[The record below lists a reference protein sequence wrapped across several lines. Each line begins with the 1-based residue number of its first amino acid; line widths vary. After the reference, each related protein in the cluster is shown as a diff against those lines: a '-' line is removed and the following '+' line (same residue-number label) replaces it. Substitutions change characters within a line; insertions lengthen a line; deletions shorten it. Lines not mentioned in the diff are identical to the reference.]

1 MSTAVMWLLLFVVV
15 ALGILIA
22 ALSKTKFTTQKIA
35 TIGIMAALSFV
46 AYEFFRIPNVLGT
59 GSSFHLGNTFT
70 ALTALMLDGVSGGL
84 AGAIGL
90 ALADIMAGDPG
101 YAITTFILKFIIG
114 IVCGVFAHKVFKLQ
128 DLSAADGVK
137 YYIAVIGS
145 AFSGLLVNVFTD
157 PFLGYFRNRYIFG
170 QEADLAS
177 TVAKITSG
185 VTLINSLLSTVCA
198 VVLTLLTNTFVAYAV
213 ARNMDKRFFRFL
225 YYFFLAMMFV
235 PFTVVMLPI
244 AKEMGT
250 LHLDNQLGLII
261 LYTILGIGTNLFIAI
276 GFIRSI
282 PISLEEAARIDGAS
296 TWRIF
301 WKIIFPLMGPI
312 NATIAI
318 LTALWAW
325 NDFLLPLITLTDQS
339 NQTIPLAQ
347 YVFQSQFTSNYPMA
361 FASYLMA
368 MAPVLIVYIF
378 AQKWVVGGV
387 MRGAVK

>member
-1 MSTAVMWLLLFVVV
+1 MT
-15 ALGILIA
+15 
-22 ALSKTKFTTQKIA
+22 
-35 TIGIMAALSFV
+35 
-46 AYEFFRIPNVLGT
+46 
-59 GSSFHLGNTFT
+59 
-70 ALTALMLDGVSGGL
+70 
-84 AGAIGL
+84 
-90 ALADIMAGDPG
+90 
-101 YAITTFILKFIIG
+101 
-114 IVCGVFAHKVFKLQ
+114 
-128 DLSAADGVK
+128 SA
-137 YYIAVIGS
+137 
-145 AFSGLLVNVFTD
+145 
-157 PFLGYFRNRYIFG
+157 
-170 QEADLAS
+170 
-177 TVAKITSG
+177 TVAKTAAKTTQSQAKPEKIRRDHKVNWGLTAAVAVLSLTVLVPLYFAV
-185 VTLINSLLSTVCA
+185 VTALKTPSEAGTFSLPTTWEWHNFADAWNKVNYPKAALNSAIITVCA

-235 PFTVVMLPI
+235 PFTVIMLPI
-244 AKEMGT
+244 AKEMGS

-301 WKIIFPLMGPI
+301 WTIIFPLMGPI